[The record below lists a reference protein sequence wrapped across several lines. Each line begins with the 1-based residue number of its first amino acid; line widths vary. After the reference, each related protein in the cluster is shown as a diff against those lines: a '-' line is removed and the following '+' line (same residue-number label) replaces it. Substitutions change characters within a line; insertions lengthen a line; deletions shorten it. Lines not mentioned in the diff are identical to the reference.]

1 MDYPHD
7 LPKENYATHIGI
19 FLEWYL
25 RNSFASDELKEDSK
39 QEIDRVITGSMTGA
53 EFLLEYFN
61 GKLCDDNLSKTGQD
75 FAADYYSAKA
85 EFANK
90 VGSYLGDNDVIRQK
104 EKRQGVTY
112 PKDYLFEYSPENYLL
127 GGTADRQTV

>member
-75 FAADYYSAKA
+75 FALTIIPQRRNLPIRLA
-85 EFANK
+85 
-90 VGSYLGDNDVIRQK
+90 VIW
-104 EKRQGVTY
+104 GIMM
-112 PKDYLFEYSPENYLL
+112 
-127 GGTADRQTV
+127 